1 MSNNDGFMNYE
12 ELAERLEEESFSI
25 KTNTKKHPKKK
36 KKSWVKSK
44 GTQNEK
50 PQYNKKGNR
59 KRI

>member
-36 KKSWVKSK
+36 ILV
-44 GTQNEK
+44 
-50 PQYNKKGNR
+50 NKM
-59 KRI
+59 

>member
-36 KKSWVKSK
+36 
-44 GTQNEK
+44 QNVVVMTK
-50 PQYNKKGNR
+50 IILSLHGKVIMKIY
-59 KRI
+59 